1 MLRIQLYH
9 PRNEFI
15 FKIYFDQIL
24 AALVSI
30 RDLFPTPNTH
40 IHTLQR
46 VRELQKLLQIVIMH
60 YKHGCFIDHNLTMLK
75 SLQK

>member
-24 AALVSI
+24 AALISI
-30 RDLFPTPNTH
+30 RDLFPTSNTH

-46 VRELQKLLQIVIMH
+46 VRELQKLLEFATDCNHALKTWKTVVL
-60 YKHGCFIDHNLTMLK
+60 LTII
-75 SLQK
+75 